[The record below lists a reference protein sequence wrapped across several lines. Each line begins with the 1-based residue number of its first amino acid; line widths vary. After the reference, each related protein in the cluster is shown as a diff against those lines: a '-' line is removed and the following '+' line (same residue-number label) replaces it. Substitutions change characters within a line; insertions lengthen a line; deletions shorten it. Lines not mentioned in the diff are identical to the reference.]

1 MDYYNRNFQKLE
13 LENMKY
19 LSQGDCGEV
28 SHNDEIILKEYFG
41 FTNNSY
47 RIKEN
52 IFDILK
58 SIDDKHLIELYDIY
72 TAKNKIKIFFG
83 KLLQSQFKVDSYT
96 AKYYS
101 DNSVNA
107 LNEPKEY
114 LLENLFELQ
123 KLFNI
128 LTENNICTKDV
139 KRANTI
145 IGKEGIVI
153 IDPDLF
159 YIPNEKENVAL
170 INQLNLLNLFK
181 SICLASIDTKRDL
194 DSILKYLE
202 KEVLDFNLTEKTDIS
217 YEISKKLKYRRCPK
231 DIFIH

>member
-19 LSQGDCGEV
+19 LSQGDYWEV
-28 SHNDEIILKEYFG
+28 SYNDEIILKEYFG

-83 KLLQSQFKVDSYT
+83 KILQSQFKVDCYT

-159 YIPNEKENVAL
+159 YIPKEKENVAL

>member
-1 MDYYNRNFQKLE
+1 
-13 LENMKY
+13 MKY

-28 SHNDEIILKEYFG
+28 SYNDEIILKEYFG
-41 FTNNSY
+41 FINNNY
-47 RIKEN
+47 RIKEKV
-52 IFDILK
+52 FYILK

-83 KLLQSQFKVDSYT
+83 KLLQCQFKVDCYT

-159 YIPNEKENVAL
+159 YIPKEKENVAL

-217 YEISKKLKYRRCPK
+217 YEISKKLKYRKCPK

>member
-1 MDYYNRNFQKLE
+1 
-13 LENMKY
+13 MKY
-19 LSQGDCGEV
+19 LSQGDYWEV
-28 SHNDEIILKEYFG
+28 SYNDEIILKEYFW
-41 FTNNSY
+41 FINNSY
-47 RIKEN
+47 RIKEKV
-52 IFDILK
+52 FDILK

-83 KLLQSQFKVDSYT
+83 KLLQCQFKVDCYT

-159 YIPNEKENVAL
+159 YIPKEKENVAL

-217 YEISKKLKYRRCPK
+217 YEISKKLKYRKCPK

>member
-1 MDYYNRNFQKLE
+1 
-13 LENMKY
+13 MKY
-19 LSQGDCGEV
+19 LSQCDCGEV
-28 SHNDEIILKEYFG
+28 SYNDEIILKEYFG
-41 FTNNSY
+41 FINNSY
-47 RIKEN
+47 RIKEKV
-52 IFDILK
+52 FDILK

-83 KLLQSQFKVDSYT
+83 KLLQCQFKVDCYT

-139 KRANTI
+139 KRSNTI
-145 IGKEGIVI
+145 IGKEEIVI

-170 INQLNLLNLFK
+170 INQLNLLSLFK

>member
-1 MDYYNRNFQKLE
+1 MVYYNRNFQKLE
-13 LENMKY
+13 LQNMEY
-19 LSQGDCGEV
+19 LNQGDCGKV
-28 SHNDEIILKEYFG
+28 SHNDEIILKEYFD
-41 FTNNSY
+41 FTHNSY
-47 RIKEN
+47 RIKTN
-52 IFDILK
+52 VFDTLK

-72 TAKNKIKIFFG
+72 TAKTKIKIFFE
-83 KLLQSQFKVDSYT
+83 KLLRYQFEIDCYT

-128 LTENNICTKDV
+128 LTENNICTMDV

-159 YIPNEKENVAL
+159 YIPKKKENVAL

-181 SICLASIDTKRDL
+181 SICLTSIDTKRDL
-194 DSILKYLE
+194 DDILKYLE
-202 KEVLDFNLTEKTDIS
+202 KEVLDFDLTEKTDIS

>member
-1 MDYYNRNFQKLE
+1 
-13 LENMKY
+13 MKY
-19 LSQGDCGEV
+19 LSQCDCGEV
-28 SHNDEIILKEYFG
+28 SYNDEIILKEYFG
-41 FTNNSY
+41 FINNSY
-47 RIKEN
+47 RIKEKV
-52 IFDILK
+52 FDILK

-83 KLLQSQFKVDSYT
+83 KLLQCQFKVDCYT
-96 AKYYS
+96 TKYYS

-128 LTENNICTKDV
+128 LMENNICTKDV

-159 YIPNEKENVAL
+159 YIPKEKENVAL

>member
-1 MDYYNRNFQKLE
+1 
-13 LENMKY
+13 MKY

-28 SHNDEIILKEYFG
+28 SYNDEIILKEYFG
-41 FTNNSY
+41 FINNSY
-47 RIKEN
+47 RIKEKV
-52 IFDILK
+52 FDILK

-83 KLLQSQFKVDSYT
+83 KLLQCQFKVDYYT

-101 DNSVNA
+101 DNSVNV

-159 YIPNEKENVAL
+159 YIPKEKENVAL

-217 YEISKKLKYRRCPK
+217 YEISKKLKYRKCPK

>member
-1 MDYYNRNFQKLE
+1 
-13 LENMKY
+13 MKY
-19 LSQGDCGEV
+19 LSQCDCGEV
-28 SHNDEIILKEYFG
+28 SYNDEIILKEYFG
-41 FTNNSY
+41 FINNSY
-47 RIKEN
+47 RIKEKV
-52 IFDILK
+52 FDILK

-83 KLLQSQFKVDSYT
+83 KLLQCQFKVDCYT

-159 YIPNEKENVAL
+159 YIPKEKENVAL

-217 YEISKKLKYRRCPK
+217 YEISKKLKYRKCPK

>member
-1 MDYYNRNFQKLE
+1 
-13 LENMKY
+13 MKY

-28 SHNDEIILKEYFG
+28 SYNDEIILKEYFG
-41 FTNNSY
+41 FINNNY
-47 RIKEN
+47 RIKEKV
-52 IFDILK
+52 FYILK

-83 KLLQSQFKVDSYT
+83 KLLQCQFKVDCYT

-159 YIPNEKENVAL
+159 YIPKEKENVAL
-170 INQLNLLNLFK
+170 INQLNLLSLFK

>member
-1 MDYYNRNFQKLE
+1 
-13 LENMKY
+13 MKY

-28 SHNDEIILKEYFG
+28 SYNDEIILKEYFE
-41 FTNNSY
+41 FINNNY
-47 RIKEN
+47 RIKEKV
-52 IFDILK
+52 FDILK

-83 KLLQSQFKVDSYT
+83 KLLQCQFKVDCYT

-159 YIPNEKENVAL
+159 YIPKEKENVAL
-170 INQLNLLNLFK
+170 INQLNLLSLFK

>member
-1 MDYYNRNFQKLE
+1 
-13 LENMKY
+13 MKY
-19 LSQGDCGEV
+19 LSQCDCGEV
-28 SHNDEIILKEYFG
+28 SYNDEIILKEYFG
-41 FTNNSY
+41 FINNSY
-47 RIKEN
+47 RIKEKV
-52 IFDILK
+52 FDILK

-83 KLLQSQFKVDSYT
+83 KLLQCQFKVDCYT

-128 LTENNICTKDV
+128 LMENNICTKDV

-159 YIPNEKENVAL
+159 YIPKEKENVAL

-217 YEISKKLKYRRCPK
+217 YEISKKLKYRKCPK

>member
-28 SHNDEIILKEYFG
+28 SYNDEIILKEYFG
-41 FTNNSY
+41 FINNSY
-47 RIKEN
+47 RIKEE

-83 KLLQSQFKVDSYT
+83 KLLQCQFKVDCYT

-139 KRANTI
+139 KRTNTI

>member
-19 LSQGDCGEV
+19 LSQGDCGEA

-83 KLLQSQFKVDSYT
+83 KILQSQFKVDCYT

>member
-1 MDYYNRNFQKLE
+1 
-13 LENMKY
+13 MKY

-41 FTNNSY
+41 FINNSY
-47 RIKEN
+47 RIKEE

-58 SIDDKHLIELYDIY
+58 NIDDKHLIELYDIY

-83 KLLQSQFKVDSYT
+83 KLLQCQFKVDCYT

-159 YIPNEKENVAL
+159 YIPKEKENVAL

-194 DSILKYLE
+194 DSILKCLE

-217 YEISKKLKYRRCPK
+217 YEISKKLKYRKCPK

>member
-19 LSQGDCGEV
+19 LSQGDYWEV
-28 SHNDEIILKEYFG
+28 SYNDEIILKEYFG

-159 YIPNEKENVAL
+159 YIPKEKENVAL